1 MTEPM
6 KPEVVAASN
15 ALIAE
20 MEKGDGVVARIET
33 PVTAQTPP
41 NKIAIGATP
50 PQKIASNLPL
60 ARPATTPTKPVTT
73 VAALAKNALGAAPKG
88 IKDGNTADLDSS
100 FLHAVLFSEYDGR
113 KTTTAATF
121 DDPEWV
127 RIIGTRNEE
136 QLTPV
141 RKRGYTYAIAHDE
154 AELVWLLE
162 NAEKKWP
169 EWAGRPDPD
178 KRRTLVLDDG
188 TEGVQMLIEGNE
200 IINGQVVK
208 DARRTYRA
216 AGTTLRDVLIRKTLR
231 DPQNFIM
238 TALARSDESPVTPS
252 EQIYAP
258 DLPPAM
264 LKMVMV
270 GFEMVLYIDKAKWKF
285 RTRDYKETFQ
295 VEREIDN
302 KKQIVPLRRTVCCK
316 IKPALED
323 AAEIKDL
330 EDMTLQKL
338 WCRVSGKRAPK

>member
-1 MTEPM
+1 MTE
-6 KPEVVAASN
+6 ETCNASEN
-15 ALIAE
+15 LIAE
-20 MEKGDGVVARIET
+20 MEKGGAA
-33 PVTAQTPP
+33 VTRVTNVPAQTPVVVG
-41 NKIAIGATP
+41 KI
-50 PQKIASNLPL
+50 
-60 ARPATTPTKPVTT
+60 TTPGAPAAKPPLPGIQKPPVPPAKPVTT
-73 VAALAKNALGAAPKG
+73 VAALAKTALGAAPKG

-113 KTTTAATF
+113 KTTTAGTF
-121 DDPEWV
+121 DTPEWV

-136 QLTPV
+136 QLGPL
-141 RKRGYTYAIAHDE
+141 RKRGYVYAIAHDE

-169 EWAGRPDPD
+169 EWAERPDPD

-188 TEGVQMLIEGNE
+188 TEGVQMLVEGNE

-208 DARRTYRA
+208 DMRRTYRA

-231 DPQNFIM
+231 EPQNFIM

-323 AAEIKDL
+323 AGEIKDL
-330 EDMTLQKL
+330 EEMNLAAL
-338 WCRVSGKRAPK
+338 WRRVSGKKVAK